1 MSQIVGQLKAIT
13 GFTKDGEKVW
23 KKVGILLERN
33 GGQFILMDK
42 SFNPSGIYQEDPQSA
57 SVLISVFPY
66 ETKEERQKKF
76 EGASNRRPMYQD
88 YDDDI
93 PF

>member
-23 KKVGILLERN
+23 KKIGILMERN
-33 GGQFILMDK
+33 GGQFILFDK
-42 SFNPSGIYQEDPQSA
+42 SFNPAGIYQEDPQSA

-66 ETKEERQKKF
+66 ESKEERQKKF
-76 EGASNRRPMYQD
+76 EGSTNRRPPAQD

>member
-23 KKVGILLERN
+23 KKIGILMERN
-33 GGQFILMDK
+33 GGQFILFDK
-42 SFNPSGIYQEDPQSA
+42 SFNPAGIYQEDPQSA

-66 ETKEERQKKF
+66 ESKEARTERF
-76 EGASNRRPMYQD
+76 ENKRPSRTQQD